1 MPKGFQSKPNMP
13 SMPKSRRRVGL
24 DFYEW
29 VAFVLWFFCL
39 GGILAFRGL
48 TSWGPLDWGTD
59 TALLISNLFGAG
71 LVIDSIILFRFD
83 KIAVSRAKDKFS
95 SAQEKYEYDL
105 KDYEHLR
112 GKWIELETVRLENQ
126 MSLSSANMSN
136 KGSYIVASA
145 SQVGIQPSSEDTTAS
160 EIEEISTSDE
170 TN

>member
-1 MPKGFQSKPNMP
+1 
-13 SMPKSRRRVGL
+13 
-24 DFYEW
+24 
-29 VAFVLWFFCL
+29 VAFLFWFVFGAAAIL
-39 GGILAFRGL
+39 FIGWGGDDTTPAIGLSDNNRSVIIGILA
-48 TSWGPLDWGTD
+48 
-59 TALLISNLFGAG
+59 LLFI
-71 LVIDSIILFRFD
+71 IDSIILFRFD

-95 SAQEKYEYDL
+95 RAQEKYEYDL

-145 SQVGIQPSSEDTTAS
+145 SEVGIQPSSEDTTAS